1 MATRTL
7 NLTVVAGLD
16 SDRQRRADEA
26 DRAICLELYDVLR
39 RRMPAL
45 DVELSG
51 VRTDLLVAASHLGR
65 LGGLPRLGSAV

>member
-16 SDRQRRADEA
+16 SDRQRRAAEA

-39 RRMPAL
+39 RGMPTL
-45 DVELSG
+45 DVELSE
-51 VRTDLLVAASHLGR
+51 VRTDLLVAASHFGR
-65 LGGLPRLGSAV
+65 LAGLPSLGSTG